1 MISIEN
7 KQFDEV
13 CTPKDSKILSEDKEK
28 GIVERESSW
37 TSQITGLNSFPSGTA
52 KGQGNSKVFANGIS
66 ISNWQGIFTT
76 EKGQEISFI
85 GRDVSKNGKFYVL
98 RTFFTD
104 AEELTWMNGLVCIL
118 DGKHDLQ
125 SNSFVCSGYKLM

>member
-37 TSQITGLNSFPSGTA
+37 TGQITGLNSFPSGTA

-66 ISNWQGIFTT
+66 ISN
-76 EKGQEISFI
+76 
-85 GRDVSKNGKFYVL
+85 
-98 RTFFTD
+98 
-104 AEELTWMNGLVCIL
+104 
-118 DGKHDLQ
+118 
-125 SNSFVCSGYKLM
+125 